1 MERRSDKIRIERD
14 RPKKKSGG
22 TSGVVSPNGAGPHR
36 PVVRIV
42 AGQVPRMAD
51 EAEQALINAGAA
63 IYSRSGV
70 LVRPI
75 TDIVPAA
82 DKRATQTAK
91 LKALTRENM
100 AEALSLA
107 AEFQRF
113 NTRKDDWTTIDPP
126 TSVVALLLAREGQW
140 RLPRVAGVI
149 TTPTLRPDGS
159 LLLGARLR
167 PGTRLYLTQN
177 EDLRMPEIPE
187 RPSRAEAE
195 RALQLLSDLLT
206 GFPFVEPIDK
216 AVALSCLMTP
226 ALRGALPTAPLQA
239 INAPTPGTGKS
250 FLIDLAATIST
261 GRLCPVIAAG
271 KTEEETEKRL
281 ASLLIAGVP
290 IVSIDNVSEPIGGD
304 FLCQFTERPLVHCRI
319 LGRSEAPEFE
329 NRSTIFVNGN
339 NLRLLGDMSR
349 RGVLCRLDA
358 EIERPETR
366 RFSFNPIDRVLADR
380 GTYVAAIL
388 TIARAYKEA
397 GSPEVCG
404 PIASYEQWSELGA
417 GAADLARRTRH
428 HRQHRD
434 NPRRGPGESEPHRG
448 YRPLARTSWPARS
461 PHRPQGHH
469 EGLRK
474 EGNDQR
480 LRWRFHQAGV
490 SRRPAARGRSGR
502 GRVEPKPRPLA
513 DRREGQTHRRL
524 QIPGEER
531 SQIRQRLFP
540 RARVSGVRG

>member
-22 TSGVVSPNGAGPHR
+22 TSGVVSPNGAAPHR

-42 AGQVPRMAD
+42 AGQVPRMAN
-51 EAEQALINAGAA
+51 EAEQALIDAGAT

-159 LLLGARLR
+159 LLSE
-167 PGTRLYLTQN
+167 PGYDPATRLYLTQN
-177 EDLRMPEIPE
+177 EDLRMPDIPE

-329 NRSTIFVNGN
+329 IG
-339 NLRLLGDMSR
+339 
-349 RGVLCRLDA
+349 
-358 EIERPETR
+358 PP
-366 RFSFNPIDRVLADR
+366 FS
-380 GTYVAAIL
+380 
-388 TIARAYKEA
+388 
-397 GSPEVCG
+397 
-404 PIASYEQWSELGA
+404 
-417 GAADLARRTRH
+417 
-428 HRQHRD
+428 
-434 NPRRGPGESEPHRG
+434 
-448 YRPLARTSWPARS
+448 
-461 PHRPQGHH
+461 
-469 EGLRK
+469 
-474 EGNDQR
+474 
-480 LRWRFHQAGV
+480 
-490 SRRPAARGRSGR
+490 
-502 GRVEPKPRPLA
+502 
-513 DRREGQTHRRL
+513 
-524 QIPGEER
+524 
-531 SQIRQRLFP
+531 
-540 RARVSGVRG
+540 